1 MADDNTTTTVDD
13 GGETGRIQSIKQ
25 IQAEQAEQRG
35 KIDQILGILS
45 GNHADAQQATEDKLD
60 APADIASMVRRQ
72 LDERDAKAKAAAA
85 AKGQTD
91 RLGALE
97 TRVSELAEKPPAAPV
112 RRIEKF
118 MGWGA

>member
-13 GGETGRIQSIKQ
+13 GGETGRIQSIEQ

-60 APADIASMVRRQ
+60 APSDIASMVRRQ
-72 LDERDAKAKAAAA
+72 LDERDAAQRKAAAD
-85 AKGQTD
+85 KDRTD
-91 RLGALE
+91 RLGQLE
-97 TRVSELAEKPPAAPV
+97 TTVRELAEKPPAEPV
-112 RRIEKF
+112 RRRHKI
-118 MGWGA
+118 MGWT